1 MLQPFVL
8 AFLRSSHFTAAL
20 ADSALKGLVLL
31 AAAAALA
38 LACRRGSA
46 AMRHI
51 VWSTATTG
59 LLLLPLAAAFLPHWN
74 VSLPASWL
82 ARPPAIHDRD
92 LAQAKPA
99 VGPIDGTLDAMPLAA
114 DTVSSPA
121 ESVFGMGA
129 QREQAEP
136 TQSAVHPASIGGME
150 WLVLVWSLGAV
161 AAMVPTVAG
170 WVSLI
175 LLRGKSRP
183 LADGPVAAT
192 LAELAARL
200 AIRRR
205 ITVWESHARQVPMT
219 WGVWRPVIVLP
230 AESASWPR
238 ERLRAVLLH
247 ELAHV
252 SRCDCLTQ
260 WLAQWARA
268 LHWFNPLAWYAV
280 AALRF
285 EQEQA
290 CDDQVLNSGHGAAD
304 YAEQLLAVTSGRVS
318 PRWSASVALA
328 MGRPQRLERRL
339 RTILDPS
346 RNRRG
351 PSHRQTVLAMVCGV
365 AMLAPLAAVNV
376 ELAGNEP
383 RAKAQAQGD
392 DGKTK
397 SGDEPAT
404 EANPEAELERLRDAR
419 AKVLENY
426 FKKLDTG
433 KMTEGAI
440 QGMLA
445 ALDDPY
451 SEYFSP
457 RQLAEFNKQSGGK
470 LVGIGAMLAFESDD
484 ADATKNDATPRKV
497 MVVTPLEGSPAL
509 KAGLEADDEI
519 LEVDGKSIAGLELSQ
534 IIVRVVG
541 DEGTV
546 VKLKVRRAGGGEV
559 DLAITRG
566 QVSLPAI
573 EGLRRGADGRWDD
586 WLDREHRIAY
596 LRLLQF
602 LPTTAV
608 ALRGTLDD
616 LAKQGMQAL
625 VLDLRQCPG
634 GMLAVAV
641 EVANLFVADGVIVA
655 VKSRDQETQE
665 TKADGKAPFAE
676 TPIMVLIDEQTASA
690 AEVLAGALRERKATL
705 LVGVRTFGKGSV
717 QSIVQLV
724 DNQGAL
730 KLTTGFFQSPGGHDI
745 DRAAGGDTWG
755 VDPSEGCHVPLDE
768 DQATAMARLRRE
780 RSVLRKSAAAPLADL
795 TPESIGKQMAD
806 LQLAAGLKAA
816 LAKLATGEFVA
827 VGEPLPALLQDGRR
841 EQLDEQRRAIMAEL
855 RRLERELKLIDK
867 AYDPRT
873 DGRKMT
879 LPPGIKSPENRR
891 IKSPEK

>member
-1 MLQPFVL
+1 L
-8 AFLRSSHFTAAL
+8 
-20 ADSALKGLVLL
+20 
-31 AAAAALA
+31 
-38 LACRRGSA
+38 
-46 AMRHI
+46 
-51 VWSTATTG
+51 
-59 LLLLPLAAAFLPHWN
+59 
-74 VSLPASWL
+74 
-82 ARPPAIHDRD
+82 
-92 LAQAKPA
+92 
-99 VGPIDGTLDAMPLAA
+99 
-114 DTVSSPA
+114 
-121 ESVFGMGA
+121 GMGA
-129 QREQAEP
+129 KREQGEP
-136 TQSAVHPASIGGME
+136 TQGAVLPASIGGME

-170 WVSLI
+170 WVSL
-175 LLRGKSRP
+175 LRLRNKSRP
-183 LADGPVAAT
+183 LTDGPVAAT
-192 LAELAARL
+192 LADLAARL

-205 ITVWESHARQVPMT
+205 ITVWESHARKVPMT

-238 ERLRAVLLH
+238 ERLQAVLLH

-351 PSHRQTVLAMVCGV
+351 PSRRQTVLALVCGV
-365 AMLAPLAAVNV
+365 AMLVPLAAAHV

-383 RAKAQAQGD
+383 RAKDQAQGD
-392 DGKTK
+392 DGKAK

-404 EANPEAELERLRDAR
+404 QANPEVELERLRDAR

-457 RQLAEFNKQSGGK
+457 RQLAEFNRQTGGK
-470 LVGIGAMLAFESDD
+470 LVGIGAMLAFDSED
-484 ADATKNDATPRKV
+484 ADATHPSRRKV

-519 LEVDGKSIAGLELSQ
+519 LEVDGKSIAGLDLSQ
-534 IIVRVVG
+534 VIGRVVG
-541 DEGTV
+541 DEGTM
-546 VKLKVRRAGGGEV
+546 VKLKVRRAGGDEV
-559 DLAITRG
+559 VLAITRG
-566 QVSLPAI
+566 QVDLPAL
-573 EGLRRGADGRWDD
+573 EGLRRGADGRWDH
-586 WLDREHRIAY
+586 WLDREHKIAY
-596 LRLLQF
+596 VRLLQF

-608 ALRGTLDD
+608 ALHGALDD

-634 GMLAVAV
+634 GMLAVAI
-641 EVANLFVADGVIVA
+641 EVANLFIAEGVIVA

-676 TPIMVLIDEQTASA
+676 TPVVTLIDEQTASA
-690 AEVLAGALRERKATL
+690 AEVLAGAMRERKATL

-730 KLTTGFFQSPGGHDI
+730 KLTTGFFQSPGGRDI

-755 VDPSEGCHVPLDE
+755 VEPSEGCHVPLDE
-768 DQATAMARLRRE
+768 DQATAIAKLRRE
-780 RSVLRKSAAAPLADL
+780 RSVFRKTAAAPLADL
-795 TPESIGKQMAD
+795 TPESVGTQLAD
-806 LQLAAGLKAA
+806 PQLAAGLKAA

-827 VGEPLPALLQDGRR
+827 VGEALPALPQDGRR

-873 DGRKMT
+873 SGRTM
-879 LPPGIKSPENRR
+879 PPR
-891 IKSPEK
+891 IKSPEKPRIKSPEK